1 MLRQNCF
8 KAVVLFFLVLFLM
21 VSNVSLSVK
30 AIDKSDAMIDLV
42 NGSVTQGDG
51 WNWDAS
57 KYTLTLS
64 GINLNVKDEVAAIN
78 LPTPLD
84 PDDPSQFVKIILMK
98 DSVNTISLQATPGK
112 DVSDMSVIKGNG
124 NLRIEGEGTLNV
136 VGGSMVESNSLNVSQ
151 SSVGIGS
158 AQSLVIAG
166 GLIHVTS
173 GDVSGSDALTTA
185 VSAFERVVVE
195 GDSEV
200 FAKSGTTKTNGI
212 STAIYCN
219 GDPGI
224 SIASITI
231 EKGLEASLAPDYKTI
246 INSTLMDEHAVY
258 KYEGKT
264 VKELRIGCM
273 HEWDSW
279 IKNNDIEHIRECK
292 KNTKHKQIEKHSW
305 NNGIITKEATIKE
318 TGIKTFTCDKCHGE
332 KTIII
337 PKLTDIIKEPEVK
350 PQEEPKKDVTEI
362 TPIVKVNN
370 PNTSDNRNISIWIII
385 ISFSLISLLS
395 LKKVKD
401 IIKNKI
407 HMKVGKGRIL

>member
-1 MLRQNCF
+1 M
-8 KAVVLFFLVLFLM
+8 
-21 VSNVSLSVK
+21 
-30 AIDKSDAMIDLV
+30 AIDIPI
-42 NGSVTQGDG
+42 T
-51 WNWDAS
+51 
-57 KYTLTLS
+57 
-64 GINLNVKDEVAAIN
+64 
-78 LPTPLD
+78 LD
-84 PDDPSQFVKIILMK
+84 PNDSNQFVKIILMK

-112 DVSDMSVIKGNG
+112 DISDMSVIKGNG

-273 HEWDSW
+273 HEWGSW
-279 IKNNDIEHIRECK
+279 IKNND
-292 KNTKHKQIEKHSW
+292 
-305 NNGIITKEATIKE
+305 
-318 TGIKTFTCDKCHGE
+318 
-332 KTIII
+332 
-337 PKLTDIIKEPEVK
+337 
-350 PQEEPKKDVTEI
+350 
-362 TPIVKVNN
+362 
-370 PNTSDNRNISIWIII
+370 
-385 ISFSLISLLS
+385 
-395 LKKVKD
+395 
-401 IIKNKI
+401 
-407 HMKVGKGRIL
+407 M